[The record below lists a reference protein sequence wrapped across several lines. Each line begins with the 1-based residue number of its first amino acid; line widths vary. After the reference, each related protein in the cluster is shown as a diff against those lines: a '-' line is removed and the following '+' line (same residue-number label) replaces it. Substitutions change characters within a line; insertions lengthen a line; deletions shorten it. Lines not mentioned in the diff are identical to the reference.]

1 MKFAIA
7 AALFTLATAQTVN
20 DIPSC
25 AMPCLNEAITSKTSC
40 QTTDIPCV
48 CKNIAAVQ
56 GAATAC
62 VIKACGSDVA
72 INKVV
77 PAAEA
82 LCKANSGSSSAS
94 GSATGSSGSSSR
106 SASTGSSSGSVA
118 TTTAA
123 ATTAM
128 AMTTMM
134 TSIPCVSSTMGSM
147 TAAGNQTYPTSVP
160 VAAGA
165 AGLSAGFAAI
175 ALAVLAL

>member
-25 AMPCLNEAITSKTSC
+25 AMPCLNDAITSKTSC

-94 GSATGSSGSSSR
+94 GSATGSGSSSA

-147 TAAGNQTYPTSVP
+147 TGAGNQTYPTSVP

-175 ALAVLAL
+175 VLAALAL